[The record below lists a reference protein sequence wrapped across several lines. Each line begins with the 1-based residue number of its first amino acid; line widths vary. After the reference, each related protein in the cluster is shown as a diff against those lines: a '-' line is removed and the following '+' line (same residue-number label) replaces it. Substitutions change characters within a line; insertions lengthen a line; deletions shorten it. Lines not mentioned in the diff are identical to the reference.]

1 MPETRTAY
9 RVCPLC
15 EATCGL
21 ELTIAANGGG
31 ERISHVRGDREHV
44 FSKGFICPKG
54 AAFGE
59 LVDDPDRL
67 RRPLVRE
74 GDTFREVSWEEAF
87 AAVEAGLRPI
97 IEQHGNDAVAVY
109 IGNPSVH
116 TMAGGQFLGP
126 LLRGLRSKNNFTAAT
141 VDQMPKHVAC
151 GHMFGDPLTIP
162 VPDID
167 RTDFM
172 LILGANPWE
181 SNGSLATAP
190 DWRGRLKAI
199 QARGGKFIVV
209 DPRRTRT
216 AAEADEHIPIKPNGD
231 AHLLMAVVNVLFE
244 EGLAAPGALAE
255 HIEGL
260 DTLRRVAVDFPPERV
275 VAATGIPADRVRR
288 LARELAAAPTAVVYG
303 RVGTSTVEFGTLASW
318 LVDVVNILTGNFDL
332 PGGSMFPLA
341 AHRRRRPQPGGKG
354 FSTGRW
360 RSRVRGFPEIFGQLP
375 VSLLAEE
382 IDTPGEERLRALITY
397 AGNPVLS
404 TPNSGGRLDA
414 ALGTLDFMVS
424 VDPYLNETTRHAN
437 VILPPTDPARVGH
450 YDFAFNELA
459 VRNTATYSPPVLA
472 PDPGGLDDSTI
483 LGRLTLIV
491 AGKADTDSAAAG
503 EALLQFVLARMVR
516 ENTSP
521 AHGRDPAELLPM
533 VTGDNINERLLDV
546 TLRAGAY
553 GDGFG
558 ANPDGLTLEILK
570 ANPHGVDLGALEP
583 RVPEI
588 LSTAS
593 GKIELCPAAM
603 EDDAARLLAHA
614 ETAADSLVLVGR
626 RHLRSNNSWMHNVP
640 MLMTGKARCTL
651 QVNPVDAA
659 HLEVEDGGQARV
671 ASRVGSLVALVEV
684 TDEVMPGVVSLPHGW
699 GHGVPGTRM
708 KVAAETPGVN
718 SNLLADDRV
727 IDPLSGNAVL
737 NGIPVEVTPVS

>member
-9 RVCPLC
+9 RTCPLC

-21 ELTIAANGGG
+21 ELTVSSNGHG
-31 ERISHVRGDREHV
+31 ERITHVRGDREHV

-59 LVDDPDRL
+59 LVEDPDRL

-74 GDTFREVSWEEAF
+74 GDGFREVSWKEAF

-116 TMAGGQFLGP
+116 TMAGGQFLGS

-151 GHMFGDPLTIP
+151 GYMFGDPLTIP
-162 VPDID
+162 VPDVD

-199 QARGGKFIVV
+199 QGRGGKFVVV

-231 AHLLMAVVNVLFE
+231 AHLLMAIVNVLFE
-244 EGLAAPGALAE
+244 EGLADAGTLAE
-255 HIEGL
+255 HVEGL
-260 DTLRRVAVDFPPERV
+260 EGVRRLALDFPPERV

-318 LVDVVNILTGNFDL
+318 LVDVVNILTGNFDR
-332 PGGSMFPLA
+332 PGGSMFPLP

-354 FSTGRW
+354 FNTGRW
-360 RSRVRGFPEIFGQLP
+360 QSRVRGFPEIFGQLP
-375 VSLLAEE
+375 VALLAEE
-382 IDTPGEERLRALITY
+382 IDTPGAGRVRALVTF

-437 VILPPTDPARVGH
+437 VVLPPTDPARVGH

-472 PDPGGLDDSTI
+472 ADPGGADDSSI
-483 LGRLTLIV
+483 LGRLALIV
-491 AGKADTDSAAAG
+491 AGKGDADPAEAG
-503 EALLQFVLARMVR
+503 EALLQFLLARMVR
-516 ENTSP
+516 EATSP
-521 AHGRDPAELLPM
+521 AHGRNPGELLPM

-546 TLRAGAY
+546 TLRTGEY

-558 ANPDGLTLEILK
+558 ANPEGLSLAKLK
-570 ANPHGVDLGALEP
+570 ALPHGVDLGPLTA

-588 LSTAS
+588 ISTVS
-593 GKIELCPAAM
+593 GKIELCPPGIEA
-603 EDDAARLLAHA
+603 DIPRLLAHLD
-614 ETAADSLVLVGR
+614 TAADSLVLVGR

-640 MLMTGKARCTL
+640 MLMTGKERCTL

-659 HLEVEDGGQARV
+659 NLEVEDGGQARV
-671 ASRVGSLVALVEV
+671 SSRVGSLVALVEV

-708 KVAAETPGVN
+708 AVAAEHPGVN
-718 SNLLADDRV
+718 SNLLADDQLV
-727 IDPLSGNAVL
+727 DPLSGNAVL
-737 NGIPVEVTPVS
+737 NGIPVEVAPLP